1 LLNEIYPEKSQID
14 QGKKVVLQVDEIQE
28 NNADLIIEKLKLHYE
43 NLK

>member
-14 QGKKVVLQVDEIQE
+14 QGKKVVVQVDEIQE
-28 NNADLIIEKLKLHYE
+28 NNADLNIEKLKLHYE